1 MAAFTIVFAAGQIVG
16 PTLVG
21 WVADGAGGLRGGLA
35 VSAGVLLLGAL
46 LAWGQKPLDQPAA

>member
-1 MAAFTIVFAAGQIVG
+1 VFAAGQIVG

-35 VSAGVLLLGAL
+35 CSAAVLALGAL
-46 LAWGQKPLDQPAA
+46 IAWGQRPLGTAPAEAID

>member
-1 MAAFTIVFAAGQIVG
+1 MFAAGQIVG

-35 VSAGVLLLGAL
+35 CSAAVLALGAL
-46 LAWGQKPLDQPAA
+46 VAWGQKPLGVPAQA